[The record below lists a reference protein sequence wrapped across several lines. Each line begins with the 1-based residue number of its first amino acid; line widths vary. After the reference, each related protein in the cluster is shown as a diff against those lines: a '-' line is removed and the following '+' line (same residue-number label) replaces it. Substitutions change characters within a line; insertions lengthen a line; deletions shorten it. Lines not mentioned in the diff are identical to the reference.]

1 MKIRQKIICVI
12 AVLAMFLQSSFAL
25 DIVTQDVGA
34 IPAEASAYIKENFA
48 SAKIMSI
55 KIEKELLG
63 IKEYEVLLTDG
74 TEIEFNPSGEWK
86 QVENK
91 IAFVPMKL
99 LEAPISAYLKQNY
112 PDRKVVSLKKKEK
125 GFEVEL
131 DTRLELVFT
140 KDGKFLGI
148 DD

>member
-1 MKIRQKIICVI
+1 MKIRQKIICAI
-12 AVLAMFLQSSFAL
+12 AMLAMFLQSSFAL

-99 LEAPISAYLKQNY
+99 LKAPISAYLKQNY

>member
-1 MKIRQKIICVI
+1 
-12 AVLAMFLQSSFAL
+12 
-25 DIVTQDVGA
+25 
-34 IPAEASAYIKENFA
+34 
-48 SAKIMSI
+48 
-55 KIEKELLG
+55 
-63 IKEYEVLLTDG
+63 
-74 TEIEFNPSGEWK
+74 
-86 QVENK
+86 
-91 IAFVPMKL
+91 MKL